1 MKVKFTIWNTDPV
14 NSQHFY
20 VMNGSLKDCDMSS
33 EGWACV
39 EVGEYEFTPVVP
51 DTSKIV
57 AALEQ
62 QKRDIQAEAEM
73 KLVAIDTKINR
84 LLAITME

>member
-39 EVGEYEFTPVVP
+39 EVGEYEFTPAVP
-51 DTSKIV
+51 DVSKIV
-57 AALEQ
+57 AGLKK
-62 QKRDIQAEAEM
+62 KRKDIQAEAEM
-73 KLVAIDTKINR
+73 KMTDIDAKINR